1 MWGFHQDARLRLT
14 QKFPTLACRNT
25 DFFGI
30 VFFGIFEVP
39 QRAMGQNF
47 LEKTLRSKGNAA
59 LIELIKS
66 KRKEAR
72 LTQAQVAKAFGQRQ
86 TWYSHLESGERRIDV
101 IEYVRLAELIGFD
114 PAEELR
120 NLIPVILSKEL
131 GSKPRR

>member
-1 MWGFHQDARLRLT
+1 
-14 QKFPTLACRNT
+14 
-25 DFFGI
+25 
-30 VFFGIFEVP
+30 
-39 QRAMGQNF
+39 MGQNF